1 MRDSNAILKI
11 TLRLSAFEAKK
22 LSAFARFKHNLKNS
36 FAPLCLRGKKNSEML
51 KWKIKPFEALNV
63 NELYDVLKLRSEIFV
78 VEQNC
83 VYLDLDGKDKKAL
96 HLIGEYEGKIVA
108 YSRLFDAGIS
118 FDNASIGRVVV
129 DANYRDKKWGHELMH
144 EAIAGIKANFGKEAI
159 TIGAQLYLKKFYES
173 HGFVQT
179 SEMYLED
186 DIPHIEMIR
195 D

>member
-1 MRDSNAILKI
+1 M
-11 TLRLSAFEAKK
+11 E
-22 LSAFARFKHNLKNS
+22 
-36 FAPLCLRGKKNSEML
+36 L

-63 NELYDVLKLRSEIFV
+63 NELYDLLKLRSEIFV

-96 HLIGEYEGKIVA
+96 HLIGEHDNKIVA
-108 YSRLFDAGIS
+108 YVRLFDAGIT

-129 DANYRDKKWGHELMH
+129 DADYRDRKWGHDLMR
-144 EAIAGIKANFGKEAI
+144 EAISAIKTNFNKEKI

-173 HGFVQT
+173 HGFVQS

-195 D
+195 E

>member
-1 MRDSNAILKI
+1 MSLQ
-11 TLRLSAFEAKK
+11 
-22 LSAFARFKHNLKNS
+22 
-36 FAPLCLRGKKNSEML
+36 
-51 KWKIKPFEALNV
+51 WKIKAFDALSV
-63 NELYDVLKLRSEIFV
+63 HELYDLLRLRSEIFV

-83 VYLDLDGKDKKAL
+83 VYLDLDGKDKVAL

-108 YSRLFDAGIS
+108 HARLFKPGIS

-129 DANYRDKKWGHELMH
+129 DANYRTKKWGHELMR
-144 EAIAGIKANFGKEAI
+144 EAIAGIVSQYKETAI

-186 DIPHIEMIR
+186 DIPHIEMIKE
-195 D
+195 

>member
-1 MRDSNAILKI
+1 M
-11 TLRLSAFEAKK
+11 K
-22 LSAFARFKHNLKNS
+22 L
-36 FAPLCLRGKKNSEML
+36 E
-51 KWKIKPFEALNV
+51 WKIKPFKALTAD
-63 NELYDVLKLRSEIFV
+63 ELYDLLKVRSEIFV

-96 HLIGEYEGKIVA
+96 HLIGEYDGKIVA

-129 DANYRDKKWGHELMH
+129 HADYRDKKWGHDLMR
-144 EAIAGIKANFGKEAI
+144 EAIAGIKSHFGKDKI

-173 HGFVQT
+173 HGFVQS

-186 DIPHIEMIR
+186 DIEHIEMIR
-195 D
+195 G